1 MLPISNNR
9 LGSTNKD
16 QSDTVSH
23 KSQHCLTLSTN
34 SNYIQHV
41 CNDASSPMYSGTRNS
56 SVSINYPDSKEEAN
70 DLLLPNQLMPPRDPC
85 ASRLSTSS
93 AWNSIRLSAL
103 SLSRVF
109 FLKPCSKH
117 KCCLGCISLRDAIP
131 LICTVEMF
139 SLVFCTTIAI
149 DFWISNGKSFYT
161 VNFEGYGTQIA
172 LGYLAFLLISIGV
185 LLFTISIW
193 KSKRRNWYIVHII
206 WQWTIIELFGFFIYM
221 VVTWARNAEKQSI
234 LMPSAYVL
242 IGATSFGAL
251 VEIWWLIIFVD
262 AMLFEK
268 SSDSYGSRRT
278 SNENREDLEE
288 SESSNSPTSIRPNI
302 KITENCEIVI

>member
-9 LGSTNKD
+9 LGSTSKD

-70 DLLLPNQLMPPRDPC
+70 DLLLPNNLMPPRDPC

-139 SLVFCTTIAI
+139 SLVFTI
-149 DFWISNGKSFYT
+149 T
-161 VNFEGYGTQIA
+161 
-172 LGYLAFLLISIGV
+172 
-185 LLFTISIW
+185 IW